1 MVKKIVF
8 WHVWIITFKVRS
20 LAQSDQTRRVITT
33 FTPFDQVSSRYHLFF
48 SPLFRT
54 NFHPAQ
60 KLRYTIFRSFLSV
73 IFFPFFLF
81 LFFFCAWIYKLL
93 KIGRVYTIVWATAG
107 ITYAAPTYLSVRHQI
122 LIFLHEYDN
131 DSPSPWTC
139 LLTKVH
145 RTSDPRANRKRAP
158 RFTVEREETMTRGDG
173 WRDEAP
179 GWIRNEP
186 HDSCL
191 PMERK
196 GRLREYFVKKYRR
209 MGKASGGT
217 GGSIFRLRRH
227 NDGTSSIR

>member
-8 WHVWIITFKVRS
+8 WRVWIITFKVRS

-48 SPLFRT
+48 PLF
-54 NFHPAQ
+54 FD
-60 KLRYTIFRSFLSV
+60 KISILRKNCGTRFFEVSSLLFFFLS
-73 IFFPFFLF
+73 FFS
-81 LFFFCAWIYKLL
+81 FFFCAWIYKLL

>member
-8 WHVWIITFKVRS
+8 WRVWIITFKVRS

-48 SPLFRT
+48 SNKFPSCAKIAVHDFSKFPLC
-54 NFHPAQ
+54 
-60 KLRYTIFRSFLSV
+60 Y
-73 IFFPFFLF
+73 FFPFLSFP
-81 LFFFCAWIYKLL
+81 FFFCAWIYKLL

-196 GRLREYFVKKYRR
+196 GRLPEYFVKKYRR